1 MGIWSSRCRLLLGS
15 SPCRATAPPCEV
27 PQSSGLKCDTITNP
41 RRLVN
46 TFIQQMILDLLKR
59 DKPIKV
65 AINFKS
71 WSTTRDISSEWGW
84 SSPIY
89 AAKQISGPTATG
101 KVGNSRNSYPIS
113 FFWKTTNKQGWVQTY
128 SAAHLH
134 PRNEEIRYNAWNMWS
149 SGYFA
154 ETTIF
159 YAGLFCKTFCIFQ
172 SASSPKGPGSFSI

>member
-1 MGIWSSRCRLLLGS
+1 
-15 SPCRATAPPCEV
+15 
-27 PQSSGLKCDTITNP
+27 
-41 RRLVN
+41 
-46 TFIQQMILDLLKR
+46 MILDLLKR

-65 AINFKS
+65 AINFNS

-84 SSPIY
+84 SGPIY
-89 AAKQISGPTATG
+89 AVKQFSGPTATD

-128 SAAHLH
+128 SAAHLRA
-134 PRNEEIRYNAWNMWS
+134 RNGEIRYNAWNMWS
-149 SGYFA
+149 SRYFA

-172 SASSPKGPGSFSI
+172 SASSPKGAGSFSIWNKIPWTKPSRYLSSFPLVFISKNSYWTSRPP

>member
-1 MGIWSSRCRLLLGS
+1 M
-15 SPCRATAPPCEV
+15 
-27 PQSSGLKCDTITNP
+27 IT
-41 RRLVN
+41 
-46 TFIQQMILDLLKR
+46 DLLKR

-89 AAKQISGPTATG
+89 AAKQFSGLTATS
-101 KVGNSRNSYPIS
+101 KVGNSRNSYLIS

-134 PRNEEIRYNAWNMWS
+134 PRNGEIRYNAWNMWS

-154 ETTIF
+154 ERAIF
-159 YAGLFCKTFCIFQ
+159 WCRCWGLVLKCFELRTRQHKMLNINALRPLKHYLTKDLMSFGRRSWAKHHEGFTFV
-172 SASSPKGPGSFSI
+172 FSLTN